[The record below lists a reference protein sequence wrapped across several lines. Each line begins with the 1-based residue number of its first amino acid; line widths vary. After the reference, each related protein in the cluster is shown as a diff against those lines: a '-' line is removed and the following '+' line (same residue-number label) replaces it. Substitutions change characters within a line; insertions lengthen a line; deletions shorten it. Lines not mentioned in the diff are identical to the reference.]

1 MLQEAQ
7 QGCFSLLLTKEVSRF
22 SRNILDTIAYTR
34 QLRQFGV
41 GVLFLSDG
49 IDTRDVDAELRLSIM
64 GSIAQEESRRTSAR
78 VKWGQA
84 RRMEQGVVFG
94 RSLLGYTVQD
104 GQLAIEPRGAA
115 IVREIFY
122 LYGVEKKGTS
132 EIARALGAAGYLTS
146 RGSTVWSNSHIIKIL
161 RNEKYVGDLVQKKS
175 ITPDYLSHEKKYNHG
190 EEPLII
196 LRDHHEPIVSRA
208 LWETVQAE
216 LKRRS
221 KRKAVRGAAA
231 KYPFSGKIWCGVCG
245 AAFVSR
251 QRRRRDGTS
260 YRRWTCG
267 NAAAGGEA
275 RCGIGWSVT
284 DNAVYDMVHQVL
296 ENIPL
301 DRERVAAVTAESIA
315 AAYAQPER
323 GMLARCRQSEVVR
336 LEEKRMQALDAFLEG
351 RFTDE
356 ELHALTERYDKRL
369 AALQKQSAQPE
380 TMQCDCIERY
390 LRSVLCGKV
399 QSEAFCRALVERLVV
414 QSDGTAVLWLK
425 NLPEP
430 WEFRVRRGT
439 E

>member
-1 MLQEAQ
+1 MLQEAR

-34 QLRQFGV
+34 QLRQLGV

-104 GQLAIEPRGAA
+104 GRLVIEPRGAA

-122 LYGVEKKGTS
+122 QYGIEKKGTS
-132 EIARALGAAGYLTS
+132 EIARALIAMGCCTS

-175 ITPDYLSHEKKYNHG
+175 ITLDYLSHEKKYNHG

-196 LRDHHEPIVSRA
+196 LRNHHEPIVSRA

-221 KRKAVRGAAA
+221 KRKAVRGAAVQ
-231 KYPFSGKIWCGVCG
+231 YTFSGKIWCGVCG

-251 QRRRRDGTS
+251 ERRRRDGTT
-260 YRRWTCG
+260 YRRWMCG
-267 NAAAGGEA
+267 NAAAGGKEQ
-275 RCGIGWSVT
+275 CSIGWSVT
-284 DNAVYDMVHQVL
+284 DDAVYDMMHQAL
-296 ENIPL
+296 ENIPF
-301 DRERVAAVTAESIA
+301 DRDRLAAVTAECIA

-323 GMLARCRQSEVVR
+323 EILARSRRTEAAQ
-336 LEEKRMQALDAFLEG
+336 LKEKRVQALDAFLEG

-369 AALQKQSAQPE
+369 AALHTQSAQME
-380 TMQCDCIERY
+380 NVQRDRVEGY
-390 LRSVLCGKV
+390 LRSVLCGRV
-399 QSEAFCRALVERLVV
+399 QSKAFCRTLIERIVV
-414 QSDGTAVLWLK
+414 QPDGTAALWLK
-425 NLPEP
+425 DLPEP
-430 WEFRVRRGT
+430 WVFRVRRGT